1 VYRER
6 KGLRVNWSDLKIL
19 LNGLIGA
26 RIRVVS
32 GGWLCVCVCMHV
44 RTELWVLSETH
55 NARRNNS
62 LLISERL
69 PGESCLPPSPETVLM
84 LLPGVTSTWC

>member
-1 VYRER
+1 MYRER

-32 GGWLCVCVCMHV
+32 GGWLRVCVCMHV
-44 RTELWVLSETH
+44 CTELWVLSETH
-55 NARRNNS
+55 KCQAK
-62 LLISERL
+62 
-69 PGESCLPPSPETVLM
+69 
-84 LLPGVTSTWC
+84 

>member
-1 VYRER
+1 MYRER

-32 GGWLCVCVCMHV
+32 GGWLCVCVCACMCAQSCGFCLK
-44 RTELWVLSETH
+44 RTM
-55 NARRNNS
+55 
-62 LLISERL
+62 
-69 PGESCLPPSPETVLM
+69 PGEIILC
-84 LLPGVTSTWC
+84 